1 MIKHLPLASIRRD
14 GGTQMRAEIDM
25 LVVAEYAEAYREG
38 ADMPPLVAFHD
49 GKDCWLADGFHRLL
63 GAEKAGLEKIACDLR
78 PGSKRDALLFACGAN
93 AAHGLRRTNEDKH
106 KAVETILIL
115 FDRER
120 KVMSDGTVESNGEI
134 AQICAVSE
142 GLVRIVRREL
152 EASSKITKMTSRRVK
167 RGAAVFTQDTSNIGK
182 SQQST
187 PLPGQGDLFDDE
199 ETSEAEDE
207 PESTEDESEG
217 PVPEESGPEPDDGP
231 ADEEDSA
238 DDEVNGQ
245 VPKVSPLHTR
255 FLEGLDEIDDF
266 TRAVAA
272 PRHQAGYGGFPEVYA
287 RIPPDQVRTVMG
299 KIRMLHA
306 RLADW
311 SSHPQ
316 EVVHD

>member
-49 GKDCWLADGFHRLL
+49 GTDCWLADGFHRIL
-63 GAEKAGLEKIACDLR
+63 GAEQAGLEKIACDLR
-78 PGSKRDALLFACGAN
+78 PGSQRDALLFACGAN

-106 KAVETILIL
+106 KAVETVLCL
-115 FDRER
+115 FWRER
-120 KVMSDGTVESNGEI
+120 TTESNREV
-134 AQICAVSE
+134 ARLCAVTE
-142 GLVRIVRREL
+142 FLVRTVKREL
-152 EASSKITKMTSRRVK
+152 KL
-167 RGAAVFTQDTSNIGK
+167 GAIKSHSTQDEGADGNGTAVSDSSGK
-182 SQQST
+182 SQQHT
-187 PLPGQGDLFDDE
+187 PLPGQGDLFDDD
-199 ETSEAEDE
+199 ETSDEGDE
-207 PESTEDESEG
+207 PEPAEDDDEPIPDESDPADVEG
-217 PVPEESGPEPDDGP
+217 PSAE
-231 ADEEDSA
+231 EEDSA